1 MIFPGQVIV
10 ISGSRRRT
18 HHTTASRR
26 ASTSRHTA
34 RPAAASSGGVHVVR
48 QGETLTSIAR
58 DYDTSVSAL
67 RKMNGIQGDYLR
79 EGQKLLV
86 GNQD

>member
-1 MIFPGQVIV
+1 
-10 ISGSRRRT
+10 
-18 HHTTASRR
+18 
-26 ASTSRHTA
+26 
-34 RPAAASSGGVHVVR
+34 VR